1 MKSII
6 KLRSLLPAYLK
17 IKTLFAVLLMILVS
31 ISETL
36 SIALLIPIIAS
47 IVSAKNNIQSII
59 SDYLKFLE
67 NFSELEFILISCIFI
82 ILVYA
87 LKNFFLIY
95 FLKFRSHLET
105 DCQKYFASKL
115 FKKSI

>member
-47 IVSAKNNIQSII
+47 IVSLLSSITLKHKI
-59 SDYLKFLE
+59 TEDLKSKKETLSEKEIYLL
-67 NFSELEFILISCIFI
+67 
-82 ILVYA
+82 
-87 LKNFFLIY
+87 
-95 FLKFRSHLET
+95 
-105 DCQKYFASKL
+105 QKLAGV
-115 FKKSI
+115 KKPKK